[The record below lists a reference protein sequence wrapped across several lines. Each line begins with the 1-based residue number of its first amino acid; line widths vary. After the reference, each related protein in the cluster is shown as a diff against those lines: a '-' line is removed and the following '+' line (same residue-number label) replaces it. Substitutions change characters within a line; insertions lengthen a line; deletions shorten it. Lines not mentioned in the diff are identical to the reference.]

1 MQMTDWEVG
10 RAGDIKWGAVL
21 GFGSFGQVFR
31 VQLDDFTLAAKCVDP
46 SKLQRGPSAGTS
58 ENIFEREF
66 RALVQV
72 NHPNIVCLYGVVKDP
87 SGQFCLLMELADR
100 GSLRQLLDETP
111 AAIVGDLNAQLALAY
126 GIASGLAYLH
136 DEKNLMH
143 HDIKAANVLL
153 FSTKD
158 DQLVA
163 KLGDFGLATGVSSA
177 STLNCTVATNIDP
190 RAGTSMYRA
199 PETYGYNETARYDKR
214 SEVYSYAMVLYQLL
228 TGAKPWHLD
237 DMAIMG
243 SVLSRKRPEIP
254 AGIKPDLQLVR
265 LMKQCWVPE
274 TSATSKKRPT
284 FATIVTI
291 LQKQMSHQCL
301 EMPTL
306 ASIDRSRLDSI
317 VEQISAVHQQVSE
330 LRTDV
335 LTAIAKCEDSV
346 VHEVKAGNVQLAR
359 KLAELQGSTLAPLAS
374 VTRQAAEAATNPSVP
389 LNVVKEAVRDALELA
404 REQSAAANEILVTK
418 MISKVAELVPPPD
431 ADNRQEVVPMLE
443 ELAKRMSQMNEK
455 MNCIDESIISMQ
467 EAMGQQLRQLES
479 AMGNLLA
486 GENEVRIRYMM
497 LVPQAPPDGGW
508 LVKRAASRA
517 WRKLSFTEP
526 MVLIPFY
533 IDEHGR
539 GPMPAPVKREHLNGQ
554 QGFVIKQPKK
564 FVKEHARLIKISLA
578 LIKVGLK
585 VGAAT
590 AGINLPVDAIGDIN
604 DILGQWILDT
614 LQESL
619 MEGLMEGELPGQEK
633 IDALLKMPE
642 ERVPEA
648 LTEAMASADVQKLTK
663 DTYASLKVCRRS
675 LCPPLY
681 HIASGHMSC
690 RALTPYSTLLAH

>member
-1 MQMTDWEVG
+1 
-10 RAGDIKWGAVL
+10 
-21 GFGSFGQVFR
+21 
-31 VQLDDFTLAAKCVDP
+31 
-46 SKLQRGPSAGTS
+46 
-58 ENIFEREF
+58 
-66 RALVQV
+66 
-72 NHPNIVCLYGVVKDP
+72 
-87 SGQFCLLMELADR
+87 
-100 GSLRQLLDETP
+100 
-111 AAIVGDLNAQLALAY
+111 
-126 GIASGLAYLH
+126 
-136 DEKNLMH
+136 
-143 HDIKAANVLL
+143 
-153 FSTKD
+153 
-158 DQLVA
+158 
-163 KLGDFGLATGVSSA
+163 
-177 STLNCTVATNIDP
+177 
-190 RAGTSMYRA
+190 
-199 PETYGYNETARYDKR
+199 
-214 SEVYSYAMVLYQLL
+214 
-228 TGAKPWHLD
+228 
-237 DMAIMG
+237 
-243 SVLSRKRPEIP
+243 
-254 AGIKPDLQLVR
+254 
-265 LMKQCWVPE
+265 
-274 TSATSKKRPT
+274 
-284 FATIVTI
+284 
-291 LQKQMSHQCL
+291 
-301 EMPTL
+301 
-306 ASIDRSRLDSI
+306 
-317 VEQISAVHQQVSE
+317 
-330 LRTDV
+330 
-335 LTAIAKCEDSV
+335 
-346 VHEVKAGNVQLAR
+346 
-359 KLAELQGSTLAPLAS
+359 
-374 VTRQAAEAATNPSVP
+374 
-389 LNVVKEAVRDALELA
+389 
-404 REQSAAANEILVTK
+404 
-418 MISKVAELVPPPD
+418 
-431 ADNRQEVVPMLE
+431 MLE

-564 FVKEHARLIKISLA
+564 LA

-614 LQESL
+614 LQES
-619 MEGLMEGELPGQEK
+619 LMEGELPGQEK